1 MKREGRQRIR
11 EGCGLFCVD
20 LSAFC
25 AANTEQDTKKKV
37 RKETEM
43 EGAVT
48 VSKHQVSPFESIFRK
63 F

>member
-25 AANTEQDTKKKV
+25 AVNTEQDTKK
-37 RKETEM
+37 
-43 EGAVT
+43 
-48 VSKHQVSPFESIFRK
+48 ESEKGDRDGGSSYCLQTSSLAF
-63 F
+63 